1 MNKYQTKYSKEYLES
16 LPKEVQEQYYD
27 FITNVPYIQYLL
39 SDNRPYARDLP
50 RDEEGK
56 IIVDVTKPHILED
69 TDYFRPSALAYI
81 KNKGSYTLLKPNG
94 NPNSEFGKWIRE
106 EKRRCWE
113 GHVRPSDG
121 EWIPG
126 NLYFYLNYCPIILSK
141 IRKGTK

>member
-69 TDYFRPSALAYI
+69 GIF
-81 KNKGSYTLLKPNG
+81 
-94 NPNSEFGKWIRE
+94 
-106 EKRRCWE
+106 
-113 GHVRPSDG
+113 
-121 EWIPG
+121 
-126 NLYFYLNYCPIILSK
+126 
-141 IRKGTK
+141 